1 MGVGRY
7 ELLKNRQ
14 GNLIDIPDVSVS
26 IPILTDKD
34 YFKGYVVRYFVQKAN
49 DINSVIY
56 EVSKSNY
63 TQILSSPIYLNLKL
77 DWRII
82 GDPIEI
88 KKSNTS
94 SLRIASETIP
104 KISLYLPNLLQ
115 FYKK

>member
-77 DWRII
+77 DWRIT

-88 KKSNTS
+88 KKSNTA